1 MIAFLNALGV
11 AIGIALMIK
20 GVWMEDML
28 RVGLG
33 VLMVAIYLVKLVR
46 ECCYGGEN

>member
-1 MIAFLNALGV
+1 MIVFLNAGGV

-33 VLMVAIYLVKLVR
+33 VLLVAIYLVKLVR
-46 ECCYGGEN
+46 EGCDGSEN